1 MPTSQI
7 PSNAVNDH
15 QLFKAYEFKD
25 ILKISSELAVES
37 NFSDELTKKEEHILE
52 HLDVPKC
59 ARLIIFQ
66 RPIDDTYYGT
76 LLHDKHSECKKPE

>member
-1 MPTSQI
+1 MATSQI

-15 QLFKAYEFKD
+15 QLFKSYEFKD
-25 ILKISSELAVES
+25 ILKISSELAVE
-37 NFSDELTKKEEHILE
+37 NDFSDELIQKEEHILE
-52 HLDVPKC
+52 HLDGSKC

-76 LLHDKHSECKKPE
+76 LLHNKTSECKKPE